1 MVGKFLP
8 PQIGS
13 FTKIPAEEADQ
24 FFSQHPI
31 IYRPTHRKNRTPTGG
46 VSPFNH
52 SLFRDPPKAGS
63 PKGYG
68 NHTNKI
74 VFTVSVHTTISPKR
88 RKPLTLYE

>member
-46 VSPFNH
+46 VSGLPL
-52 SLFRDPPKAGS
+52 LFPLAEDLS
-63 PKGYG
+63 Q
-68 NHTNKI
+68 TIEKI
-74 VFTVSVHTTISPKR
+74 FLSSTGMICQ
-88 RKPLTLYE
+88 